1 VRRGVGTLVG
11 VVVLACLTGLL
22 AQEQGLKIVV
32 IAGEDSVNIID
43 RKTAVAPVVEVRDRN
58 DLPVAG
64 VLVRFTID
72 GKAAAFQNGL
82 QTVSVTTNTVGRA
95 AVAQLNPLSSGAI
108 QIQVQASYQGQVAT
122 ATIQQANFTTAAEA
136 AQAGRTA
143 SQGASSGSP
152 GSGGMSTAAKVGL
165 IGGAAA
171 GAAAGGLALSQSGGD
186 GGRGNSPPA
195 ISGITSNT
203 TIGLQSATVMSF
215 SSRAGDPDGD
225 PLTYQWN
232 FGDGETATGDQV
244 SHVYQ
249 SSGVFTVTLTASD
262 GQASATSQTSVTIRN
277 VTGRWVGR
285 VICPPGRCAG
295 GATEFAIT
303 IDAVQSGT
311 NVSGSSSQQ
320 FPGSPPDRC
329 TFSNGRV
336 ADARLVS
343 FAQFQGCAVV
353 NLFLGCVGGLDS
365 ALDRFSA
372 GVLPPE
378 TAQCELSR
386 Q

>member
-1 VRRGVGTLVG
+1 MA
-11 VVVLACLTGLL
+11 ACMTGLVA
-22 AQEQGLKIVV
+22 AQGPGLKIVV

-43 RKTAVAPVVEVRDRN
+43 RKTAVPPVVEVRDRN

-122 ATIQQANFTTAAEA
+122 ATIQQANFATAAEA

-143 SQGASSGSP
+143 SQGASSGSS

-186 GGRGNSPPA
+186 GSRGNSAPA
-195 ISGITSNT
+195 ISGITATT
-203 TIGLQSATVMSF
+203 TIGLQSATIMLF
-215 SSRAGDPDGD
+215 FPRAGDPDGD

-295 GATEFAIT
+295 GATEFAIA
-303 IDAVQSGT
+303 IDAVQNGA
-311 NVSGSSSQQ
+311 NVSGSSVQQ
-320 FPGSPPDRC
+320 FPGAPPDRC
-329 TFSNGRV
+329 TFTNGRV
-336 ADARLVS
+336 ADVRLVS

-353 NLFLGCVGGLDS
+353 NLFLGCVGALDS
-365 ALDRFSA
+365 ALDSFSA
-372 GVLPPE
+372 GNLPPE
-378 TAQCELSR
+378 SARCELTR